1 MKERKKGSD
10 FEIFELGLSFYL
22 FSYRYIRAGGIVEK

>member
-1 MKERKKGSD
+1 MKEALD
-10 FEIFELGLSFYL
+10 FGIFELGLSFYL

>member
-1 MKERKKGSD
+1 MNERMIGFWNS
-10 FEIFELGLSFYL
+10 FELGLSFYL